1 LDLLFLA
8 VQAEGILPE
17 IPSLEYLGA
26 LTVAMFFAYMFITG
40 KIISRKESDERVE
53 EWKQLAVEAAKENN
67 SSTQD
72 LVARAREYNE
82 SMKVLVLEV
91 KALNDL
97 VRENNYQIR
106 SVKDNLPPR

>member
-1 LDLLFLA
+1 MDLLFFAL
-8 VQAEGILPE
+8 QTDGLLPE

-40 KIISRKESDERVE
+40 KIVSRKEADERVE
-53 EWKQLAVEAAKENN
+53 EWKQLAIEAAKEN
-67 SSTQD
+67 SSNTQE
-72 LVARAREYNE
+72 LVVRSKEYNE

-106 SVKDNLPPR
+106 SVKDNLPFR